1 MCFRKASAS
10 VGLSFEQTFW
20 VLFWGGGILG
30 PEHSECN
37 VLISSLT
44 TFFNLLLTTHIHS
57 PFSGTEDEQCEIMD
71 QLVKEYGSSD
81 GGYVQCKALASALAD
96 LLQDQFEGKIF
107 PSEVINT
114 GGQNSIEEAV
124 EDSIGK
130 PLFVIFRALCEMTD
144 SDPHRGKISKV

>member
-1 MCFRKASAS
+1 MSC
-10 VGLSFEQTFW
+10 
-20 VLFWGGGILG
+20 
-30 PEHSECN
+30 
-37 VLISSLT
+37 
-44 TFFNLLLTTHIHS
+44 LLLTTHIHS

-144 SDPHRGKISKV
+144 SDPHRGKISKVQFLI

>member
-1 MCFRKASAS
+1 MTCRFAAGKKIK
-10 VGLSFEQTFW
+10 LYSF
-20 VLFWGGGILG
+20 
-30 PEHSECN
+30 
-37 VLISSLT
+37 
-44 TFFNLLLTTHIHS
+44 

-144 SDPHRGKISKV
+144 SDPHRGKISKVQFLISAAKF

>member
-1 MCFRKASAS
+1 MRTFDHFFLGMIQSRFRKTFRAESS
-10 VGLSFEQTFW
+10 VEMRY
-20 VLFWGGGILG
+20 
-30 PEHSECN
+30 N
-37 VLISSLT
+37 ISLYT
-44 TFFNLLLTTHIHS
+44 YFI
-57 PFSGTEDEQCEIMD
+57 FSGTEDEQCEIMD

-107 PSEVINT
+107 PSEVINS

-144 SDPHRGKISKV
+144 SDPHRGKISKVYRHSI

>member
-1 MCFRKASAS
+1 MTDRQTTPVLPENFNITEKNVTTVFPLNRAFS
-10 VGLSFEQTFW
+10 VLYSF
-20 VLFWGGGILG
+20 
-30 PEHSECN
+30 
-37 VLISSLT
+37 
-44 TFFNLLLTTHIHS
+44 

-144 SDPHRGKISKV
+144 SDPHRGKISKVQFLISAAKF

>member
-1 MCFRKASAS
+1 MTDRQTTPVLPENFNITEKDVTTVFPLNRAFS
-10 VGLSFEQTFW
+10 VLYSF
-20 VLFWGGGILG
+20 
-30 PEHSECN
+30 
-37 VLISSLT
+37 
-44 TFFNLLLTTHIHS
+44 

-144 SDPHRGKISKV
+144 SDPHRGKISKVQFLISAAKF